1 MTGKA
6 RSVAPGGMGSK
17 NASRRSA
24 MNASRVSRNMSMG
37 STLSVDPKKPN
48 YNHLNKFVSESTLG
62 EAREE
67 ENQVEQDGQLGK
79 LFQFNNPD
87 RYKTD
92 QLKEQAMAFLVPGYL
107 QYVYDIN

>member
-1 MTGKA
+1 
-6 RSVAPGGMGSK
+6 
-17 NASRRSA
+17 
-24 MNASRVSRNMSMG
+24 MSHG

-48 YNHLNKFVSESTLG
+48 YQHLKKFMEEPSMADVRDEESKVELDGKLG
-62 EAREE
+62 
-67 ENQVEQDGQLGK
+67 Q
-79 LFQFNNPD
+79 LFQFSNPD